1 MNDFGALQKPFELIS
16 FSLGDTGLVGM
27 VVKVI
32 AKPKYRE
39 PGASEGEEVEAP
51 KKPWGKRKK

>member
-51 KKPWGKRKK
+51 KKP